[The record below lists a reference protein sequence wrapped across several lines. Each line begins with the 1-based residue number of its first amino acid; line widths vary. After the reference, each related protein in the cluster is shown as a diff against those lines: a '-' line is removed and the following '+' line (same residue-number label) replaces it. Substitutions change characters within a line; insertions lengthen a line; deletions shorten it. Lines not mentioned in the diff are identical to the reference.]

1 MIRTLLATLAALSTL
16 ALARPA
22 HAQARNYQPVRVDL
36 TVYGG
41 YGTADANAW
50 GIGAALEPKFNVT
63 DNLAAGFR
71 LEGAA
76 FVTQKVSVGP
86 AGSGQAEISQGARAV
101 SAYLLKA
108 DWYFTTSSVR
118 PFAGLGLGLY
128 RIAGG
133 SQEVSGGGT
142 VSVAQRAEAFSGF
155 GFCPQLGV
163 NFGGFRLAATYH
175 VITGGDQVVVTNA
188 VGTTPGTEVKLS
200 KNFFAFEI
208 GGTIAGK
215 RRAPAP

>member
-1 MIRTLLATLAALSTL
+1 MKRTLLASLAALSTL
-16 ALARPA
+16 AFAPPA
-22 HAQARNYQPVRVDL
+22 LAQARNYQPVRVDL
-36 TVYGG
+36 TIYGG

-71 LEGAA
+71 IEGAA
-76 FVTQKVSVGP
+76 FITQDVNVGP
-86 AGSGQAEISQGARAV
+86 AGSGEVAISQGARAV
-101 SAYLLKA
+101 SAYLVKA
-108 DWYFTTSSVR
+108 DWYFTTSSAR

-128 RIAGG
+128 RIGAG
-133 SQEVSGGGT
+133 SQDISGTGAI
-142 VSVAQRAEAFSGF
+142 SQRAESFSGF

-175 VITGGDQVVVTNA
+175 VITGGSQTVVTQA
-188 VGTTPGTEVKLS
+188 IGTTPATEVKLS

-208 GGTIAGK
+208 GGTIGGN
-215 RRAPAP
+215 RR